1 MYTIIQKI
9 NIAKISQYL
18 CLNDIDKKGLFG
30 GGVDLQLP
38 NKIYNIRKSVEWLYN
53 LSPTDASLVS
63 TSDYLYAL
71 CAPYNLEAGYIINNF
86 TNGSIINPYP
96 YITIISPIR
105 ITELDFI
112 DATHWAGQ
120 NSVNQPIL
128 SGYRLQVFGNFIARY
143 LLEGTEWVRTV
154 SGVNIIM
161 PGFDATT
168 QQYEFYIDIS
178 LY

>member
-71 CAPYNLEAGYIINNF
+71 CAPYNL
-86 TNGSIINPYP
+86 
-96 YITIISPIR
+96 
-105 ITELDFI
+105 
-112 DATHWAGQ
+112 
-120 NSVNQPIL
+120 V
-128 SGYRLQVFGNFIARY
+128 
-143 LLEGTEWVRTV
+143 
-154 SGVNIIM
+154 
-161 PGFDATT
+161 
-168 QQYEFYIDIS
+168 
-178 LY
+178 